1 MEYALITGASSG
13 IGLELASIMAEKG
26 HHLILVARRED
37 ILLEKKAAWEKAFGI
52 RVETCSMDLSV
63 PGQAQKLYDFCRARE
78 LQVGILVNNAGYGDY
93 GQFATE
99 KLETY
104 RNMLQLNVLALT
116 ELSALFIKDMKQ
128 RDSGR
133 IMNIGSLAAFLPAPN
148 LAVYAASKAYVM
160 HFTEALNFE
169 LRGTGVSA
177 TSLNP
182 GVTETGF
189 VSRAGMAAA
198 SVVRM
203 GVMDARTVAMHGYQA
218 MMSGSLNRV
227 PGWKNKISAF
237 ASMTAPSREMLLRIA
252 GFVFRNAD
260 KPA

>member
-1 MEYALITGASSG
+1 
-13 IGLELASIMAEKG
+13 MAANK
-26 HHLILVARRED
+26 HNLVLVARRED
-37 ILLEKKAAWEKAFGI
+37 ILLAKKAEWENAYGI
-52 RVETCSMDLSV
+52 QVETCGMDLSQ
-63 PGQAQKLYDFCRARE
+63 PGQAQKLYDFCRERE

-93 GQFATE
+93 GLFGPE

-116 ELSALFIKDMKQ
+116 ELTALFLKDMKQ
-128 RDSGR
+128 RNSGR
-133 IMNIGSLAAFLPAPN
+133 IMNLASLAAFLPAPN

-189 VSRAGMAAA
+189 VIRSGMGSA
-198 SVVRM
+198 SVISM
-203 GVMDARTVAMHGYQA
+203 GVMDAHTVALQGYQA
-218 MMSGSLNRV
+218 MMAGCLNKV
-227 PGWKNKISAF
+227 PGWKNKLSAF
-237 ASMTAPSREMLLRIA
+237 ASMTSPSREVLLRIA
-252 GFVFRNAD
+252 GMIFKD
-260 KPA
+260 TSK